1 MRSLLLG
8 LWVTTVLSGLANA
21 DPLRDMAAGMFGAL
35 PTSVPE
41 VNGDPVTPEKAALGK
56 ALFFD
61 TRLSANGTQ
70 SCNSCHDL
78 GNSGVDGQPVSVGQD
93 GTLGIRNT
101 STVLNAVLNG
111 SHFWDNRDEDMA
123 AQAGGPVKA
132 GLALLN
138 TPEGIVAAITAIP
151 GYAPLFAAAFPED
164 ATPNPDSA
172 ARALAAF
179 TATLIAP
186 APLDAWLA
194 GDDAALT
201 AEAKAGLQ
209 LFNDKGCS
217 FCHFGP
223 TLGGSGYYPLGLV
236 EKPPEDVQSE
246 DEAALYAANAAEPD
260 LNFRTAPLRNVAVTS
275 PYFHSGKVSDLGVA
289 VNIMAE
295 SQLGSPLSNE
305 ETAQLVAFLESLTG
319 TLADTTPPVLP

>member
-8 LWVTTVLSGLANA
+8 LWVTTALSGLVHA

-35 PTSVPE
+35 PVSVSE

-61 TRLSANGTQ
+61 ARLSASGTQ

-78 GNSGVDGQPVSVGQD
+78 AKGGADGQPVSVDQD

-101 STVLNAVLNG
+101 TTVLNAVLNE

-123 AQAGGPVKA
+123 AQEGGPVKA
-132 GLALLN
+132 GLVMLN
-138 TPEGIVAAITAIP
+138 TPEGIGAAIAAIP

-164 ATPNPDSA
+164 VAPNPDNV
-172 ARALAAF
+172 ARALEAF
-179 TATLIAP
+179 IATLITP

-194 GDDAALT
+194 GDDTALS

-236 EKPPEDVQSE
+236 EKPAEEVQSE
-246 DEAALYAANAAEPD
+246 DEAALYAANAAEQD
-260 LNFRTAPLRNVAVTS
+260 LMFRTAALRNVAVTA
-275 PYFHSGKVSDLGVA
+275 PYFHSGKINDLGAA

-295 SQLGSPLSNE
+295 SQLGSPLSAE
-305 ETAQLVAFLESLTG
+305 ETVALVAFLESLTG
-319 TLADTTPPVLP
+319 TPTDTTPPVLP

>member
-8 LWVTTVLSGLANA
+8 LWVTTALSGLANA

-35 PTSVPE
+35 PASVSE
-41 VNGDPVTPEKAALGK
+41 VNGDPITPEKAALGK

-61 TRLSANGTQ
+61 ARLSASGTQ

-78 GNSGVDGQPVSVGQD
+78 AKGGADGQPVSVGQD

-101 STVLNAVLNG
+101 TTVLNAVLNE

-123 AQAGGPVKA
+123 AQEGGPVKA
-132 GLALLN
+132 GLVMLN
-138 TPEGIVAAITAIP
+138 TPEGIGAAIAAIP

-164 ATPNPDSA
+164 ATPNPDNV
-172 ARALAAF
+172 ARALEAF

-194 GDDAALT
+194 GDDTALS

-236 EKPPEDVQSE
+236 EKPAEEVQSE
-246 DEAALYAANAAEPD
+246 DEAALYAANAAEQD
-260 LNFRTAPLRNVAVTS
+260 LMFRTAALRNVAVTA
-275 PYFHSGKVSDLGVA
+275 PYFHSGKINDLGVA

-295 SQLGSPLSNE
+295 SQLGSPLSAE
-305 ETAQLVAFLESLTG
+305 ETVALVAFLESLTG
-319 TLADTTPPVLP
+319 TPADTTPPVLP